1 MATDTSTG
9 EDSISINLDMSSLDL
24 SFNGINQ
31 QDIITAGYPSITGTN
46 GIYTTI
52 GTSTSNPWLTVND
65 GRNTLSVQGDADFDG
80 DVRVQGRSLA
90 EFMEQVEQRLN
101 MLQPNPELEQEW
113 DELRE
118 LGARYRELEQQC
130 KEKAKMWKKLKQMPP
145 PEVK

>member
-24 SFNGINQ
+24 TFNGINQ
-31 QDIITAGYPSITGTN
+31 QDIITAGYPSINTSPYT
-46 GIYTTI
+46 YTTI

-65 GRNTLSVQGDADFDG
+65 GHSSLSVQGDADFAG

-101 MLQPNPELEQEW
+101 MLQTNPELEQEW

-118 LGARYRELEQQC
+118 LGARYRELERQC
-130 KEKAKMWKKLKQMPP
+130 NEKAEMWKTLKR
-145 PEVK
+145 

>member
-1 MATDTSTG
+1 
-9 EDSISINLDMSSLDL
+9 MSSLDL
-24 SFNGINQ
+24 SFNGINH
-31 QDIITAGYPSITGTN
+31 QDIITGTN

-52 GTSTSNPWLTVND
+52 GTGTSSPWVTFND
-65 GRNTLSVQGDADFDG
+65 HSTLSVSGDADFAG

-113 DELRE
+113 NELRE

-130 KEKAKMWKKLKQMPP
+130 KEKAKMWNTLKK
-145 PEVK
+145 

>member
-1 MATDTSTG
+1 MATDTSSG
-9 EDSISINLDMSSLDL
+9 EDYNIDMSSLDL
-24 SFNGINQ
+24 SFNGINH
-31 QDIITAGYPSITGTN
+31 QDIITGTN

-52 GTSTSNPWLTVND
+52 GTGTSSPWVTFND
-65 GRNTLSVQGDADFDG
+65 HSTLSVSGDADFAG

-113 DELRE
+113 NELRE

-130 KEKAKMWKKLKQMPP
+130 KEKAKMWNTLKK
-145 PEVK
+145 